1 MSPWRPERERRG
13 RQGWSGPSQRREG
26 WSGPGIAFRSPEGP
40 GAKNRMCVAFG
51 SSQQRLTKQLLSSST
66 EEPVRGRCEKDRG
79 KKWGEHLDDKDNE
92 DVDNSSRHL
101 T

>member
-1 MSPWRPERERRG
+1 M
-13 RQGWSGPSQRREG
+13 
-26 WSGPGIAFRSPEGP
+26 
-40 GAKNRMCVAFG
+40 AFG